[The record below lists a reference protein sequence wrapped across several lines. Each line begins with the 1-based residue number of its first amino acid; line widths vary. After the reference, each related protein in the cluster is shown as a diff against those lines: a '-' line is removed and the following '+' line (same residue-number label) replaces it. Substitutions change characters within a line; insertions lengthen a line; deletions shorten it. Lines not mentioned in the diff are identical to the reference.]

1 VLSPFG
7 LSNFFISRIPN
18 SEILMIKTSEASGT
32 LRRFEKVLQQSMF
45 REGAQMKKLLFTF
58 MLATL
63 TLSLSAVV
71 GFAQSTAGVTGTVK
85 DSNGAVIAGAD
96 VKLTDTKTG
105 VELTT
110 KSNDQGVYNFPKVAP
125 GQGYKLTFTAPG
137 FQTLVINDV
146 ALGVGNVETHNAEMV
161 IGEISGTVVV
171 TASNEVTLNTTD
183 ASVGNVIGERRL
195 KELPI
200 QIRNSPAALIGLQPG
215 VVGNN
220 VGTTTTNRVG
230 SVTGSRADQ
239 GNITVDGIDANDQAT
254 GQFAATVG
262 NAPIDAIQEFRAV
275 STNPGASDG
284 RSSGGQVEL
293 VTKSGTNEFHGNLR
307 EYNRTAA
314 TAANSFFNNRAGIKR
329 PQLTRNQFGG
339 SIGGPIVKD
348 AMFFFFDYEG
358 RRDAQGISYLRI
370 VPLNHFRNGSLGYI
384 NNTAGCGANSRLN
397 TAPNC
402 ISFLNPAGV
411 AGLDPRGTGGN
422 TALLNFINS
431 RYPQANDL
439 TAGDGI
445 NTGGFRFNAPSQ
457 RKDNTYTTRI
467 DWNATS
473 KQKFFGRFNIARR
486 IQTDTVNSVAA
497 QFPGDPET
505 AQIIVK
511 DYTWVVGHT
520 WTASSS
526 FVNQAT
532 VGVARSGLLF
542 PNNFA
547 PAFPN
552 SFTFGMGLTAPF
564 AGISEQ
570 DRFVLVPTIRDD
582 ATWTKGTHTLEFGG
596 SFKPIDSKSG
606 IVNDFNFPSVGI
618 GGLLG
623 SLDPSLRPGN
633 ILSNTNTT
641 VTGNFD
647 SAFTFLLGRF
657 SSVATN
663 FNYDTTGTA
672 FAPGTGKHRDY
683 RYDELEL
690 YMQDNWRVRNNLTL
704 NLGVRWHLYP
714 APYEKN
720 GFQAG
725 QDVDLRQLF
734 DIRRA
739 NNAAGVRGDT
749 VEPLLR
755 YDLIGKANNAR
766 SLYETD
772 LNNFGPRFGFAWTPN
787 FRGGFLGPLFGE
799 NRTVIRGGGSVVYD
813 RPGGGITFIQDQ
825 VSYLFDNSATT
836 LYGEEGDA
844 FDALLANPRFTG
856 IASLPVNNVAPTIT
870 RPFTPFV
877 DGGFPFGLST
887 GEFNYAVDTRFRT
900 PYSIQYSFGFQREI
914 PGNFILE
921 ATYVGRQG
929 RKLFS
934 QADAAQVL
942 NFRDPAS
949 GQLMIDAFNALQ
961 ERLLAGTNAGQS
973 VATIIA
979 GIPNQPWFENQMN
992 AAVQANFGVANCQA
1006 LVGRSCTQFVLA
1018 NGTSRQFVLR
1028 GDTSDQVQRLNAQGL
1043 LLSNVGMSAQF
1054 GTNIYISNQGASSY
1068 DGMLVSLR
1076 KRFSHGLQFDFNYTW
1091 SHSIDNGSSVVN
1103 TVTGGLVCDLT
1114 NLRVCR
1120 GNSDFD
1126 IRHLVN
1132 ANFIYELPFGRGK
1145 AFGSNVPGWANQVIG
1160 GWEFTGIITAR
1171 SGLPFSTTTTAFPVG
1186 FNFNSPAGINSAN
1199 VGALRS
1205 RIHDD
1210 AATGT
1215 IQFFDNQLA
1224 VFNPARPLDGV
1235 LRFPRHG
1242 EIGSRNILRGP
1253 AFWNLD
1259 TALIKTW
1266 QMPWSESHNL
1276 QLHWQAFN
1284 LFNHHSFGLPAVGI
1298 TGTTFGQVT
1307 TSASTAREMQFA
1319 LRYNF

>member
-1 VLSPFG
+1 
-7 LSNFFISRIPN
+7 
-18 SEILMIKTSEASGT
+18 
-32 LRRFEKVLQQSMF
+32 
-45 REGAQMKKLLFTF
+45 MKKLLFAF

-71 GFAQSTAGVTGTVK
+71 ASAQSTAGVTGIVR

-110 KSNDQGVYNFPKVAP
+110 KTNDQGVYTFPKVAP

-137 FQTLVINDV
+137 FQTLVINEV
-146 ALGVGNVETHNAEMV
+146 ALGVGNVETHNAEMT
-161 IGEISGTVVV
+161 IGEVSGTVVV

-183 ASVGNVIGERRL
+183 ASIGNVIGERRL

-220 VGTTTTNRVG
+220 VGTGTTNRVG

-275 STNPGASDG
+275 STNPSAADG

-314 TAANSFFNNRAGIKR
+314 TAANSFFNNRSGIKR

-339 SIGGPIVKD
+339 SIGGPVIKD
-348 AMFFFFDYEG
+348 ALFFFFDYEG

-370 VPLNHFRNGSLGYI
+370 VPLNHFRAGGLGFI
-384 NNTAGCGANSRLN
+384 NSNAGCATNSRLN
-397 TAPNC
+397 TTPNC
-402 ISFLNPAGV
+402 ITVLTPAQV
-411 AGLDPRGTGGN
+411 AALDPKHVGGN
-422 TALLNFINS
+422 AALLSFINS

-457 RKDNTYTTRI
+457 RKDNTYTTRM

-511 DYTWVVGHT
+511 DYAWVVGHT
-520 WTASSS
+520 WTASST

-532 VGVARSGLLF
+532 VGVSRSGLLF
-542 PNNFA
+542 PTNFK
-547 PAFPN
+547 PTFPN
-552 SFTFGMGLTAPF
+552 SFTFGMGLSAPF
-564 AGISEQ
+564 AGISDQ
-570 DRFVLVPTIRDD
+570 DRFVMTPTIRDD
-582 ATWTKGTHTLEFGG
+582 VTWTRGTHTLEFGG

-606 IVNDFNFPSVGI
+606 IVNDFNFPTVGL
-618 GGLLG
+618 GGNLG
-623 SLDPSLRPGN
+623 GLDPSLRPAN
-633 ILSNTNTT
+633 IISNTNTT
-641 VTGNFD
+641 VTGNYD
-647 SAFTFLLGRF
+647 AAFAFILGRYAQV
-657 SSVATN
+657 STN
-663 FNYDTTGTA
+663 FNYDVSGTP

-690 YMQDNWRVRNNLTL
+690 YAQDNWRLRNNLTL
-704 NLGVRWHLYP
+704 NFGVRWHLYP

-725 QDVDLRQLF
+725 QNVDMRELFDLRV
-734 DIRRA
+734 R
-739 NNAAGVRGDT
+739 NNAAGIVGESA
-749 VEPLLR
+749 EPLLS
-755 YDLIGKANNAR
+755 YDLIGKGNNAR
-766 SLYETD
+766 PLYATD
-772 LNNFGPRFGFAWTPN
+772 KNNFAPRFGFAWTPDYK
-787 FRGGFLGPLFGE
+787 GGFLGSLFGE

-825 VSYLFDNSATT
+825 VSYLFDNSASRVFGSEAT
-836 LYGEEGDA
+836 A
-844 FDALLANPRFTG
+844 AQALLNNPRFTT
-856 IASLPVNNVAPTIT
+856 INTLPVTNVAPVIT
-870 RPFTPFV
+870 RPFTPFLNNP
-877 DGGFPFGLST
+877 DCFGVSTGLCT
-887 GEFNYAVDTRFRT
+887 GEFNYAVDQKFRT
-900 PYSIQYSFGFQREI
+900 PYSIQYSFGFQREM

-921 ATYVGRQG
+921 TSYVGRQS

-934 QADAAQVL
+934 QADVAQAL

-949 GQLMIDAFNALQ
+949 GQLMFDAFNALQ
-961 ERLLAGTNAGQS
+961 AQLLAGTTAGLP

-979 GIPNQPWFENQMN
+979 GIPNQPWFENQLN
-992 AAVQANFGVANCQA
+992 AAVQLNYGAANCFE
-1006 LVGRSCTQFVLA
+1006 LVGTSCTRFILN

-1028 GDTSDQVQRLNAQGL
+1028 GDTSDQIQRLAAQGL
-1043 LLSNVGMSAQF
+1043 LRPNVGMSSQF

-1068 DGMLVSLR
+1068 DGLLVSLR
-1076 KRFSHGLQFDFNYTW
+1076 KRFSHGLQFDFNYTL
-1091 SHSIDNGSSVVN
+1091 SHAIDNGSSVVN

-1120 GNSDFD
+1120 GPSDFD
-1126 IRHLVN
+1126 IRHLIN
-1132 ANFIYELPFGRGK
+1132 ANFIYELPFGRGRM
-1145 AFGSNVPGWANQVIG
+1145 FGSGVSGWANQIIG
-1160 GWEFTGIITAR
+1160 GWEFTGIMTAR
-1171 SGLPFSTTTTAFPVG
+1171 SGLPFGTTTTAFPVG
-1186 FNFNSPAGINSAN
+1186 FNFNSPAAQNLRNSP
-1199 VGALRS
+1199 ALRPD
-1205 RIHDD
+1205 IHDD
-1210 AATGT
+1210 PATGS
-1215 IQFFDNQLA
+1215 IQFFRDPSV
-1224 VFNPARPLDGV
+1224 VFASGRPTETV
-1235 LRFPRHG
+1235 LRFPHHG
-1242 EIGSRNILRGP
+1242 EIGNRNFLRGP
-1253 AFWNLD
+1253 GFWNLD

-1266 QMPWSESHNL
+1266 QMPWSEQQNL
-1276 QLHWQAFN
+1276 QLHWQVFN
-1284 LFNHHSFGLPAVGI
+1284 LFNHNAFGLPAVGI
-1298 TGTTFGQVT
+1298 TGTTFGQIT
-1307 TSASTAREMQFA
+1307 TSSTVAREMQFA